1 INQALPVEIQQE
13 AEKERLSREKGTFSE
28 NYDDL
33 SQSNS
38 DGTYP
43 PSPSPSSTIV
53 TNFSSTS
60 LSNNSTVNNSQT
72 QSSSFCTVSKRSSKV
87 TS

>member
-43 PSPSPSSTIV
+43 PSPSPPSTIV